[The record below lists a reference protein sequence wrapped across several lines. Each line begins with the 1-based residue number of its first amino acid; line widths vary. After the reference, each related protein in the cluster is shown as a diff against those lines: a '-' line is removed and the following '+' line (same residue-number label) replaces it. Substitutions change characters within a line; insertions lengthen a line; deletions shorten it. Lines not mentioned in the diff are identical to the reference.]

1 MLLCSVAAMTVL
13 TGFERVRP
21 ARHEH
26 ADTQRN
32 LMIWAFNLAL
42 GLAVFDAVSAA
53 ETRWL
58 AGWTMIPHLDLAAM
72 PFALGA
78 VVYILAA
85 DFAEWFVHRIQHG
98 APALWR
104 LHSLHHS
111 DGCMSVT
118 TTHRHH
124 WAADLLSTAIR
135 IPPLTI
141 LLHPSAAQIGCFA
154 VASIWVLVCHTNV
167 NLQLGVLNYVFNS
180 PNNHRIHHSREP
192 EHYNVNYANI
202 FTIWDVLTGNYLDPR
217 RVQLLPATGLETSPR
232 NIGEAL
238 IWPLLKGSEG

>member
-1 MLLCSVAAMTVL
+1 MAAMAVL
-13 TGFERVRP
+13 AAFERLRP
-21 ARHEH
+21 ARHESTD
-26 ADTQRN
+26 AQRN
-32 LMIWAFNLAL
+32 LMIWAVNLTL
-42 GLAVFDAVSAA
+42 GVVVFDAVSAA

-58 AGWTMIPHLDLAAM
+58 TGLAMIPHLDLAAM

-78 VVYILAA
+78 AIYILAA
-85 DFAEWFVHRIQHG
+85 DFAQWFVHRIQH
-98 APALWR
+98 AVPAFWR

-124 WAADLLSTAIR
+124 WAADLLSTVISV
-135 IPPLTI
+135 PPLTI
-141 LLHPSAAQIGCFA
+141 LLHPTAAQIGCFA
-154 VASIWVLVCHTNV
+154 VVSIWVLVCHTNV
-167 NLQLGVLNYVFNS
+167 NLQLGPLNYVFNS

-202 FTIWDVLTGNYLDPR
+202 FTFWDLLTGAYLDPR
-217 RVQLLPATGLETSPR
+217 RVRILPATGLETHPR

-238 IWPLLKGSEG
+238 VWPLLKGSQG